1 MAGSGLATV
10 MFTDLVGST
19 RMRERLG
26 DDAADERDTADSE
39 IIVLLDQAQKVAEH
53 LKTRPLLEEIALTRG
68 NTSR

>member
-53 LKTRPLLEEIALTRG
+53 LKTRPLLEAIALTRG